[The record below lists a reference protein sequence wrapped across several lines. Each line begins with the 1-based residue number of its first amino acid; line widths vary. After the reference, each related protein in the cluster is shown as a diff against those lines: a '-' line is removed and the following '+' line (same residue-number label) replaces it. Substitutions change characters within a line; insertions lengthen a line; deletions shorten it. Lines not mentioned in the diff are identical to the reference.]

1 MTFPNPLNV
10 AYITYYFTQT
20 TSIPCMLLSIKAC
33 SGV

>member
-10 AYITYYFTQT
+10 AYITYFTQT
-20 TSIPCMLLSIKAC
+20 TSIPCMVLSIKAC